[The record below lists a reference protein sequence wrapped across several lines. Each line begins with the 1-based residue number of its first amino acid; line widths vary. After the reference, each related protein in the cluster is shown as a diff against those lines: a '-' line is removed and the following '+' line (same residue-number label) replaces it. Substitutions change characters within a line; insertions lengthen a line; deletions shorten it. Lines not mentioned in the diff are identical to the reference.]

1 MSNNIDFSLRD
12 YQDGVNELF
21 YQRWSPRAFKSSPVP
36 QESLEIIF
44 DAARWAPSCYN
55 EQPWLFVTA
64 TEKSHET
71 FVNLLLEGNQSW
83 AKTAPVIGFVVASR
97 HFKRNGKDNDFAQF
111 DAGAAWMSMTL
122 QARMLGLYTHGMG
135 GIKFDEVYTT
145 LNLDQ
150 SKYQVL
156 CGFVLGEL
164 DRGDLVEPV
173 QVSSRKALVDTWR
186 EFEGEVK

>member
-1 MSNNIDFSLRD
+1 MSNSIDFSLRD
-12 YQDGVNELF
+12 HQDGVNELF

-36 QESLEIIF
+36 QDSLKKIF

-64 TEKSHET
+64 TENSHET
-71 FVNLLLEGNQSW
+71 FVNLLLEGNQVW

-97 HFKRNGKDNDFAQF
+97 HFKSNGKDNDFAPF

-173 QVSSRKALVDTWR
+173 QVSSRKSLVETWQ